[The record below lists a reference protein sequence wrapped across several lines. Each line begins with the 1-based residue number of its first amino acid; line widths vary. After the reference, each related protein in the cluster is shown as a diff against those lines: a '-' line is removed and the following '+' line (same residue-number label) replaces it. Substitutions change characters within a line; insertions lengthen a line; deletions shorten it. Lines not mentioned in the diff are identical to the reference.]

1 MTSSPPAWRRYEEL
15 RPDELAACAAAAPVA
30 FWPLGLLEHHGWH
43 LPVGF
48 DGIKAERTCI
58 RIAERTGGVLLP
70 VMWWGGVGGH
80 GDFHWTLYQEEE
92 AYASILAR
100 TVRGLA
106 GFGFRCIVLVA
117 GHYPWQRTLAGRMPA
132 LQEAFPDVLMLWGTE
147 MTVCGEAVKLKGDHA
162 AREETSFGLA
172 LLPEF
177 VDMAAMRPGRG
188 DEAWPGGHAPP
199 AEGRHPGVSFDPA
212 APLFA
217 QLGEDAR
224 TASAERGEA
233 GIGQVVAHLTE
244 RIQRH
249 LAEGKR

>member
-1 MTSSPPAWRRYEEL
+1 MTSSPPIWRRYEEL
-15 RPDELAACAAAAPVA
+15 RPDDLAACVAAAPVA

-48 DGIKAERTCI
+48 DGIKAERLCV
-58 RIAERTGGVLLP
+58 RIAERTGGVMLP
-70 VMWWGGVGGH
+70 VMWWGGIGGH
-80 GDFHWTLYQEEE
+80 GDFHWTLYHEEE
-92 AYASILAR
+92 AYAAILER

-106 GFGFRCIVLVA
+106 GFGFRCVVLVA
-117 GHYPWQRTLAGRMPA
+117 GHYPWQQTLSGQMPA

-147 MTVCGEAVKLKGDHA
+147 MTVCGQAVKLKGDHA

-188 DEAWPGGHAPP
+188 DEVWPGGHAPA
-199 AEGRHPGVSFDPA
+199 AEGRHPGVGFDPA

-217 QLGEDAR
+217 QMGEDAR
-224 TASAERGEA
+224 TASAARGEA
-233 GIGQVVAHLTE
+233 AIGQVVAHLVD
-244 RIQRH
+244 RIQCH
-249 LAEGKR
+249 LDAGGR